1 MDIELIPNW
10 HPAFVHFTVAL
21 LSISALMYLAGLVLK
36 KENLL
41 VVARWNLWI
50 GAIITV
56 GTVLAGLHAYNTVA
70 HDGPSHAAMTDH
82 RHWALMTASVFGVI
96 ALWSLVMHRGAK
108 TVSVAFVLVILLAS
122 GLLAITGYKGGEVV
136 YRHGTGVMRLPKVTG
151 DGSHASHK
159 HGEEAHGGHKGH
171 AHSEEAKDEHN
182 VVTEEVGKL
191 PNDDHLEQDHSGH
204 AH

>member
-10 HPAFVHFTVAL
+10 HPVFVHFTVAL
-21 LSISALMYLAGLVLK
+21 LSLSALMYLAGLVLK

-50 GAIITV
+50 GALITV
-56 GTVLAGLHAYNTVA
+56 GTVLAGFHAYNTVA

-82 RHWALMTASVFGVI
+82 RHWALMTAFVFAVLS
-96 ALWSLVMHRGAK
+96 LWSLVTHRGAK
-108 TVSVAFVLVILLAS
+108 TVSAGFVLLILVAA

-151 DGSHASHK
+151 DGGHGSHK
-159 HGEEAHGGHKGH
+159 HGEDNHGAHKSQTDSEKPIDGHN
-171 AHSEEAKDEHN
+171 S
-182 VVTEEVGKL
+182 VTEGVEVVPKG
-191 PNDDHLEQDHSGH
+191 DHENHSHGH
-204 AH
+204 

>member
-10 HPAFVHFTVAL
+10 HPVFVHFTVAL
-21 LSISALMYLAGLVLK
+21 LSLSALMYLTGFVLK

-56 GTVLAGLHAYNTVA
+56 GTVLAGFHAYNTVA

-96 ALWSLVMHRGAK
+96 ALWSLIMHRGAK
-108 TVSVAFVLVILLAS
+108 TVSAAFVLVILLAS

-159 HGEEAHGGHKGH
+159 HGEEVRGDEHKSH
-171 AHSEEAKDEHN
+171 AHNEEPGNHN
-182 VVTEEVGKL
+182 AMTEEVDKQ
-191 PNDDHLEQDHSGH
+191 PSSDHIDHDHGGATH
-204 AH
+204 